1 MWKRAIEIT
10 EYQSESIPA
19 ESINTPA
26 LRKENDMRKIAKII
40 RLMTVLTISS
50 VACFGIS
57 QEEFQ
62 LALDEQ
68 ASTAQQQ
75 AEASSQQHIQVIAG
89 KDNEIGAA
97 NATIGELQ
105 ESLVVANVKVANL
118 QDQLETANQET
129 SVTAGQLGAERAEVA
144 SLKDQLDTG
153 RTENASLQA
162 RLNAANKESST
173 TEAQLIAERSKNA
186 GLRDQLDAASK
197 ETSTAEEQLNA
208 ERTEIATLKSQ
219 LSAAN
224 KETNTAKAQLDAE
237 RTNTENARK
246 ETRWVWSPR
255 SAKKLGAVL
264 TGVTSDLGKDVKW
277 SYPIRAFCTD
287 TQNYLERWHSQVY
300 EDGKWY
306 EVKAG
311 FDDERLRTET
321 LIGLGN
327 AVAFFADL
335 DARELWRA
343 DTFTIQGS
351 NGTLIFDTAQLRRMF
366 PTEKAFCDGEKP
378 KSN

>member
-1 MWKRAIEIT
+1 
-10 EYQSESIPA
+10 
-19 ESINTPA
+19 
-26 LRKENDMRKIAKII
+26 MRKIAQIFGLI
-40 RLMTVLTISS
+40 TVLAISS

-75 AEASSQQHIQVIAG
+75 AEASSQQHIQAIAG

-105 ESLVVANVKVANL
+105 ESLVVANVKVASL

-162 RLNAANKESST
+162 RLNAANKESNT
-173 TEAQLIAERSKNA
+173 TEAQLIAERSQNA
-186 GLRDQLDAASK
+186 GLRDQLDSASK
-197 ETSTAEEQLNA
+197 ETSTAEEQLNS
-208 ERTEIATLKSQ
+208 ERAEIATLKSQ
-219 LSAAN
+219 ISAAN

-246 ETRWVWSPR
+246 ETRWVWVPNP
-255 SAKKLGAVL
+255 LGNQPEL
-264 TGVTSDLGKDVKW
+264 YGFTSNLSQGSVGMLAIASW
-277 SYPIRAFCTD
+277 CTD
-287 TQNYLERWHSQVY
+287 THNYLLVWDQATY
-300 EDGKWY
+300 EDGEDY
-306 EVKAG
+306 IVRAG
-311 FDDERLRTET
+311 FDDDRLRTET
-321 LIGLGN
+321 LWGYGDPVTI
-327 AVAFFADL
+327 FAEIE
-335 DARELWRA
+335 AGELWRA
-343 DTFTIQGS
+343 KTFTIDGQY
-351 NGTLIFDTAQLRRMF
+351 GTAIYDTTQLHRMF

>member
-10 EYQSESIPA
+10 EYQAESSLA

-26 LRKENDMRKIAKII
+26 LRKEKFMRKIAQIVALI
-40 RLMTVLTISS
+40 TVLTTSS

-75 AEASSQQHIQVIAG
+75 ADASSHQHIQAIAG
-89 KDNEIGAA
+89 KDSEIGAA

-105 ESLVVANVKVANL
+105 ESLVVANVKVASL
-118 QDQLETANQET
+118 QDQLKTANQET
-129 SVTAGQLGAERAEVA
+129 NVTADQLGAERAEVA

-153 RTENASLQA
+153 RKENASLQA
-162 RLNAANKESST
+162 RLNAANKESTT

-186 GLRDQLDAASK
+186 ELRDQLDAASK

-208 ERTEIATLKSQ
+208 ERAEIETLKSQ

-246 ETRWVWSPR
+246 ETRWVWVPSPFDN
-255 SAKKLGAVL
+255 LPVL
-264 TGVTSDLGKDVKW
+264 YGLSSNLSQGSTGMLAIASW
-277 SYPIRAFCTD
+277 CTD
-287 TQNYLERWHSQVY
+287 TNNYLLVWDQATY
-300 EDGKWY
+300 EDGEDY
-306 EVKAG
+306 VIKAG
-311 FDDERLRTET
+311 FDDDRLRTET
-321 LIGLGN
+321 LWGYGD
-327 AVAFFADL
+327 AVTIFAEIE
-335 DARELWRA
+335 AGELWRA
-343 DTFTIQGS
+343 KTFTIDGQY
-351 NGTLIFDTAQLRRMF
+351 GTAIYDTAQLLRMF

-378 KSN
+378 KGN

>member
-1 MWKRAIEIT
+1 
-10 EYQSESIPA
+10 
-19 ESINTPA
+19 
-26 LRKENDMRKIAKII
+26 MRKIAQIVALI
-40 RLMTVLTISS
+40 TVLTTSS

-75 AEASSQQHIQVIAG
+75 AEASSQQHIRATAG

-105 ESLVVANVKVANL
+105 ESLVVANVEVGGL
-118 QDQLETANQET
+118 QDQLKTANQET
-129 SVTAGQLGAERAEVA
+129 SVTADQLGAERSEVA

-153 RTENASLQA
+153 RTENVSLQA
-162 RLNAANKESST
+162 RLNATNKESST
-173 TEAQLIAERSKNA
+173 TEAQLIAERSKNSE
-186 GLRDQLDAASK
+186 LRDQLDAASK

-208 ERTEIATLKSQ
+208 ERAEIATLKSQ

-224 KETNTAKAQLDAE
+224 QETNTAKAQLDAE

-246 ETRWVWSPR
+246 ETRWIWVPSPYGDHPVLIGFA
-255 SAKKLGAVL
+255 SNLSEDSSGQMHILAV
-264 TGVTSDLGKDVKW
+264 
-277 SYPIRAFCTD
+277 CT
-287 TQNYLERWHSQVY
+287 NIKENFLYLWDQVGY
-300 EDGKWY
+300 EDDREY
-306 EVKAG
+306 VVKAR

-321 LIGLGN
+321 LWGYGDPVP
-327 AVAFFADL
+327 AFADIY
-335 DARELWRA
+335 ASELWRA
-343 DTFTIQGS
+343 KTFTIESQY
-351 NGTLIFDTAQLRRMF
+351 GTAIYDTAQLLRMF

-378 KSN
+378 KGN